1 VTQQPTIFVVDDDQ
15 RVRDSLRWLL
25 ESVSLPV
32 KTFGSAAD
40 FLKGCDPHCHGC
52 LILDIRMPEM
62 SGLQLQDI
70 LVERGIRLP
79 IIMVSGH
86 GDVPTAVRA
95 MQKGAVEFLEKP
107 YNDQVLLDR
116 INTVLVA
123 DAQRHE
129 KEAARREIF
138 KRIDALTLREREV
151 LEGVVGGKSN
161 KQIATELDISVKT
174 VEAHRARAMDKM
186 AAKSVAELTT
196 LCMLCGLGKGK
207 TS

>member
-1 VTQQPTIFVVDDDQ
+1 MTQHPTIFVVDDDQ

-32 KTFGSAAD
+32 KTFGSASD
-40 FLKGCDPHCHGC
+40 FLNGCDLHCHGC
-52 LILDIRMPEM
+52 LILDIRMPEI

-70 LVERGIRLP
+70 LAERGIRLP

-107 YNDQVLLDR
+107 YNDQILLDR
-116 INTVLVA
+116 INTVLAA
-123 DAQRHE
+123 DAQRQE
-129 KEAARREIF
+129 ADAARRAVL
-138 KRIDALTLREREV
+138 KRMEALTLREREV
-151 LEGVVGGKSN
+151 LEGVVGGRSN

-174 VEAHRARAMDKM
+174 VEVHRARAMEKM
-186 AAKSVAELTT
+186 AAKSVAELTA

-207 TS
+207 P